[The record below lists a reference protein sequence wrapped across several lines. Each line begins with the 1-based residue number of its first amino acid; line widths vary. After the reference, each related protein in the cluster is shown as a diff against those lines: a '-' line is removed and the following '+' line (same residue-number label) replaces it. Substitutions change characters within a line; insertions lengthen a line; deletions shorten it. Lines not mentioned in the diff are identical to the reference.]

1 MKKKIILPKVLPVI
15 LAVSCLPISPV
26 LAASGEPAAEKNSAD
41 TSELSAEDGLFG
53 AFETVTLDG
62 DAEDQDIFTEADLN
76 MVNIWG
82 TFCGPCIREMPA
94 LGEIAE
100 EYEEKGLQLI
110 GIITDVTEA
119 ENETALEIVDYTGA
133 DYTHLVLSETL
144 MQGYL
149 SEVQAVPTTVFLDRE
164 GKQVG
169 EVYVGSRSKEDWCE
183 IIDGL
188 LEQEEETEK

>member
-1 MKKKIILPKVLPVI
+1 MKKKIILPKVLSVI
-15 LAVSCLPISPV
+15 LAVSCLPLSPV
-26 LAASGEPAAEKNSAD
+26 LAASGELAAKENSAD

-100 EYEEKGLQLI
+100 EYEEKGLRLI
-110 GIITDVTEA
+110 GIIADVTEA